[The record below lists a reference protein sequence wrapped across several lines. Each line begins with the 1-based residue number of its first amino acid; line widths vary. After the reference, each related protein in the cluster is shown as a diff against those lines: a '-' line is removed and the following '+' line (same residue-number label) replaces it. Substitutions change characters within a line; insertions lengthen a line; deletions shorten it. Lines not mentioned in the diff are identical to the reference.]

1 MERQG
6 YVSLWIGSAKSDDE
20 LWEYAQMIY
29 TEDGD
34 YLPSQFLKDFDID
47 EDEFDKDF
55 MEQIYVDLETGS
67 LGDFLADCSYDDVVI
82 PEFEKLTEGMGLGKF
97 HAGILLYNFQYD
109 GRIAQTE
116 HDNCKLRYVGS
127 VEYREV

>member
-1 MERQG
+1 MEREG

-47 EDEFDKDF
+47 EDEFDEDF
-55 MEQIYVDLETGS
+55 MERSVVNS
-67 LGDFLADCSYDDVVI
+67 LICVAS
-82 PEFEKLTEGMGLGKF
+82 
-97 HAGILLYNFQYD
+97 
-109 GRIAQTE
+109 RISWS
-116 HDNCKLRYVGS
+116 RFMWI
-127 VEYREV
+127 